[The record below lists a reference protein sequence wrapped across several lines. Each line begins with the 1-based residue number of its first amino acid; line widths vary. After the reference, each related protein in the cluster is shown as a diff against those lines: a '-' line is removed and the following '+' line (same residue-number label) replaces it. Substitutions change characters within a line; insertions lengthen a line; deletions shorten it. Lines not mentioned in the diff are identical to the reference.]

1 MRAVTTATAATVLG
15 IDRRSLDNLLLQL
28 GPLALPP
35 GRQGV
40 ERRIPVSLLDTLA
53 LTTALID
60 RTGMRIRDA
69 FGLAS
74 GLVSSPEKAASATIA
89 VTIGP
94 FLRLE
99 ADVQSLKQETA
110 ERLELAIETVVR
122 RPRGRPRQ
130 QPRRVSG

>member
-15 IDRRSLDNLLLQL
+15 IERRSLDNLLLQL

-35 GRQGV
+35 GRQGL

-53 LTTALID
+53 LTTALVD

-74 GLVSSPEKAASATIA
+74 GLISPLAHPAPGTTAI
-89 VTIGP
+89 TIGP

-99 ADVQSLKQETA
+99 ADVQSLKQEIA

-122 RPRGRPRQ
+122 RPRGRPRRP
-130 QPRRVSG
+130 PRRV

>member
-15 IDRRSLDNLLLQL
+15 IERRSLDNLLLQL

-35 GRQGV
+35 GRQGL
-40 ERRIPVSLLDTLA
+40 ERRIPISLLGTLA

-69 FGLAS
+69 FGLAND
-74 GLVSSPEKAASATIA
+74 LVSSLAQPAPGANA

-99 ADVQSLKQETA
+99 ADVQSLKQEIA

-122 RPRGRPRQ
+122 RPRGRPRR
-130 QPRRVSG
+130 QPRRV

>member
-15 IDRRSLDNLLLQL
+15 LDRRSLDNLLLQL

-53 LTTALID
+53 LTTALVD

-69 FGLAS
+69 FGLAN
-74 GLVSSPEKAASATIA
+74 GLVSSPPQPASPSNT
-89 VTIGP
+89 VPIGP

-99 ADVQSLKQETA
+99 ADVQSLKLEIA

-122 RPRGRPRQ
+122 RPRGRPRRH
-130 QPRRVSG
+130 PRRASS